1 MGAIGQVPEH
11 RTSEL
16 DTLQVRVNA
25 IAASLGAHDV
35 LALDG
40 ATDPAEP
47 PMGVV
52 GSGNGVGG
60 QPLAMLGR
68 PHRVVVD
75 GKTGTEFRGDET
87 VALFVATPT
96 VLQHYGIDPGD
107 IDPSTDILTSRV
119 SVAGLELIPGRHSGW
134 RPKVQ
139 TVALPSY
146 TSAPTTLL
154 TPHALESLGFTTLP
168 VGWLIEA
175 PRPLTDDQID
185 RARQL
190 AAAAGLNIETRPTHA
205 SLSQLRTDATAAGV
219 LVALCVLAMTVG
231 LIRRETAGD
240 LRTLAATGASS
251 TTRRTLTGATAGALA
266 LLGAMLG
273 TVGAYLALLA
283 WYRSQLHLL
292 SHPPVVDL
300 VVIIVGLP
308 LAAIVGGW
316 LLAGREPPAIARQPL
331 E

>member
-1 MGAIGQVPEH
+1 VV
-11 RTSEL
+11 L
-16 DTLQVRVNA
+16 DK
-25 IAASLGAHDV
+25 
-35 LALDG
+35 
-40 ATDPAEP
+40 
-47 PMGVV
+47 
-52 GSGNGVGG
+52 
-60 QPLAMLGR
+60 
-68 PHRVVVD
+68 PHRVVVN
-75 GKTGTEFRGDET
+75 GKTETEYRGYEA
-87 VALFVATPT
+87 VPLFVATPA
-96 VLQHYGIDPGD
+96 VLERYGIQPSG
-107 IDPSTDILTSRV
+107 IDPSTDILTSRA
-119 SVAGLELIPGRHSGW
+119 SVAGLDLIPGRRSDW

-146 TSAPTTLL
+146 TSDPTTLL
-154 TPHALESLGFTTLP
+154 TPHALESLGFRALP

-175 PRPLTDDQID
+175 PRPLTADQID
-185 RARQL
+185 QARQL
-190 AAAAGLNIETRPTHA
+190 AAVAGLNIETRPTHA

-266 LLGAMLG
+266 LLGALLG
-273 TVGAYLALLA
+273 TVGAYLALLG
-283 WYRSQLHLL
+283 WYRSQLHPL
-292 SHPPVVDL
+292 SHVPVVDL

-308 LAAIVGGW
+308 LAAVVGGW